1 MVGCGAD
8 YGLGR
13 RVRISGS
20 MRTRQQKEAAVATRR
35 LFTRALALVLA
46 LILSLILGAPVATAQ
61 PPDPTDGARGLKAAS
76 LPARE
81 GPAGPAEPNDLTTL
95 FGVEW
100 T

>member
-1 MVGCGAD
+1 M
-8 YGLGR
+8 
-13 RVRISGS
+13 
-20 MRTRQQKEAAVATRR
+20 ATRR

-46 LILSLILGAPVATAQ
+46 LILSLMLGAPVATAQ
-61 PPDPTDGARGLKAAS
+61 AADPIDGAGGLKAPS

-81 GPAGPAEPNDLTTL
+81 GPAGPAEPNELTTL

>member
-1 MVGCGAD
+1 
-8 YGLGR
+8 
-13 RVRISGS
+13 
-20 MRTRQQKEAAVATRR
+20 VATRR

-46 LILSLILGAPVATAQ
+46 LILSLMLGAPVATAQ
-61 PPDPTDGARGLKAAS
+61 AADPIDGAGLKAPS
-76 LPARE
+76 LPAGE